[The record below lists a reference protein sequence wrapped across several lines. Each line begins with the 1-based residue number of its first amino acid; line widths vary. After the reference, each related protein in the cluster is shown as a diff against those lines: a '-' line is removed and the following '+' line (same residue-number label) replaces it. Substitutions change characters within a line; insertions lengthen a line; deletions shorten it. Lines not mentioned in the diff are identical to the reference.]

1 MLAPMEAKP
10 KRVTVYVD
18 PDLHKAL
25 RLKAA
30 ETEQSYS
37 ALVNEALRQSLAEDA
52 EDLSVLEARAKE
64 PRIPFEAFVKD
75 LKKRG
80 KL

>member
-1 MLAPMEAKP
+1 MKAKT

-18 PDLHKAL
+18 ADLHRAV

-30 ETEQSYS
+30 ETERPYS

-52 EDLSVLEARAKE
+52 EDLAAIEARAKE
-64 PRIPFEAFVKD
+64 PSMPFEEFVKD
-75 LKKRG
+75 LKRRG

>member
-1 MLAPMEAKP
+1 MKAKP

-18 PDLHKAL
+18 PDLHMAL

-30 ETEQSYS
+30 ETERPYS

-52 EDLSVLEARAKE
+52 GDLAAIEVRAKE
-64 PRIPFEAFVKD
+64 PSMPFEEFVKD
-75 LKKRG
+75 LKRRG

>member
-1 MLAPMEAKP
+1 VKAKP
-10 KRVTVYVD
+10 KRVTVYVQ

-30 ETEQSYS
+30 ETERPYS
-37 ALVNEALRQSLAEDA
+37 ALVNDALRQSLAEDA
-52 EDLSVLEARAKE
+52 EDLSAIEARAKE
-64 PRIPFEAFVKD
+64 PSMPFEEFVKD
-75 LKKRG
+75 LKRRG

>member
-1 MLAPMEAKP
+1 MKAKP

-30 ETEQSYS
+30 ETERPYS
-37 ALVNEALRQSLAEDA
+37 ALVNEALRQSLAEDG
-52 EDLSVLEARAKE
+52 EDLAADRGTGQRAE
-64 PRIPFEAFVKD
+64 HAVRGIREGSQR
-75 LKKRG
+75 RG

>member
-1 MLAPMEAKP
+1 MKAKP

-18 PDLHKAL
+18 PDLHMAL

-30 ETEQSYS
+30 ETERPYS
-37 ALVNEALRQSLAEDA
+37 ALVNEALRQSLAGDA
-52 EDLSVLEARAKE
+52 GDLAAIEARAKE
-64 PRIPFEAFVKD
+64 PSMPFEEFVKD
-75 LKKRG
+75 LKRRG

>member
-1 MLAPMEAKP
+1 MKAKP

-30 ETEQSYS
+30 ETERPYS
-37 ALVNEALRQSLAEDA
+37 TLVNEALRQSLAEDG
-52 EDLSVLEARAKE
+52 EDLAAIKARAKE
-64 PRIPFEAFVKD
+64 PSMRFEEFVKD
-75 LKKRG
+75 LKRRG